1 MEFLDLKL
9 RTCIFSR
16 RLEISEEIIREMEDR
31 SRENGHTEAQRR
43 KFSTIRYGEKSI
55 SMVNTRQRV

>member
-1 MEFLDLKL
+1 MEFLELKL

-31 SRENGHTEAQRR
+31 SRENGHTEAQQR

-55 SMVNTRQRV
+55 NMVNTRQRV